1 MPIYE
6 YRCPDCKRRVSI
18 FFRTMSAAE
27 SGANTAACPQ
37 CGGQHLQRLV
47 SKVAYI
53 RAGNLGDNPNVG
65 GATTVEDLDDENAY
79 GSYDDSEGFG
89 EMLNGVDEDDPR
101 SVAAWARQMQRQT
114 GEDLGPEFNT
124 ALTRIEAGE
133 DPDKVMDDI
142 DPSAGMGGDDGGSDA
157 VDFD

>member
-6 YRCPDCKRRVSI
+6 YRCPDCKRRVSV

-27 SGANTAACPQ
+27 SGASTAACPQ
-37 CGGQHLQRLV
+37 CGEQHLQRLV

-53 RAGNLGDNPNVG
+53 RAGNLGDSSNLG

-79 GSYDDSEGFG
+79 GSYDNSEGFS

-133 DPDKVMDDI
+133 DPDKVMDEI

>member
-1 MPIYE
+1 
-6 YRCPDCKRRVSI
+6 
-18 FFRTMSAAE
+18 
-27 SGANTAACPQ
+27 
-37 CGGQHLQRLV
+37 
-47 SKVAYI
+47 
-53 RAGNLGDNPNVG
+53 VG

-114 GEDLGPEFNT
+114 GEDLGPEFNP
-124 ALTRIEAGE
+124 ALSRNEAGE
-133 DPDKVMDDI
+133 DPDKVMDEI
-142 DPSAGMGGDDGGSDA
+142 DPGAGLPGDDGGSDS